1 MIKPARACDVH
12 PLAEGVLAL
21 PGGFAFLTASCVLVC
36 ADAHLGYEDV
46 MGGGAALP
54 LWSTHEIVAAI
65 TLAARRHAAREIVFL
80 GDAIHG
86 AGLSEGAARAV
97 AGALD
102 ALRVQARVTI
112 VAGNHEGRTR
122 GVAVLGATV
131 ESCERDGWQLVHGDR
146 PEAGARASR
155 TMIGHL
161 HPSLHLGGEITAPA
175 FLGSRALVV
184 VPALTPYSPGLDVT
198 GDTCLEALAPWGVE
212 RRDVQVV
219 AATPERVFPFGTL
232 SALRGA
238 LHLHAREDA
247 APLGKR
253 RRLRADRS
261 TGALPSTGAD
271 DCTGAG

>member
-1 MIKPARACDVH
+1 MIKPMAACDAH
-12 PLAEGVLAL
+12 PLADGVLAL
-21 PGGFAFLTASCVLVC
+21 PGGFALLTRSRALIC

-54 LWSTHEIVAAI
+54 LWSTTEIVASIA
-65 TLAARRHAAREIVFL
+65 LAVRRHGAREIVFL

-97 AGALD
+97 GAALD
-102 ALRVQARVTI
+102 ALRAQAHVTV

-131 ESCERDGWQLVHGDR
+131 ESCERDGWTLAHGDR
-146 PEAGARASR
+146 PSARAAR
-155 TMIGHL
+155 TIIGHL
-161 HPSLHLGGEITAPA
+161 HPSLHLGGEASAPA

-198 GDTCLEALAPWGVE
+198 GDACLDALAPWGVQ
-212 RRDVQVV
+212 RRDLHVV
-219 AATPERVFPFGTL
+219 AATAERVFPFGSL

-238 LHLHAREDA
+238 LYLHPGDGA
-247 APLGKR
+247 APPRR
-253 RRLRADRS
+253 RRLRPDR
-261 TGALPSTGAD
+261 
-271 DCTGAG
+271 

>member
-1 MIKPARACDVH
+1 VIKPARAGDAH
-12 PLAEGVLAL
+12 PLSDGVVAL
-21 PGGFAFLTASCVLVC
+21 PGGFALLTESRVLVC

-54 LWSTHEIVAAI
+54 LWSTHEIAASI
-65 TLAARRHAAREIVFL
+65 ALAARRHAAREIVFL

-97 AGALD
+97 GAALD
-102 ALRVQARVTI
+102 ALRAQAHVTV

-146 PEAGARASR
+146 PERGARASR

-161 HPSLHLGGEITAPA
+161 HPSLHLAGDLTAPA
-175 FLGSRALVV
+175 FLASRRLVV

-198 GDTCLEALAPWGVE
+198 GEGCLDALAPWGV
-212 RRDVQVV
+212 RRDDVQVV
-219 AATPERVFPFGTL
+219 AATSERVFPFGTL

-238 LHLHAREDA
+238 LHLDARDDA
-247 APLGKR
+247 APLGHR

-261 TGALPSTGAD
+261 TGAG
-271 DCTGAG
+271 